1 MKEKSRILK
10 KVDDDRSRPVSFNDS
25 FGGGDN
31 QLRFL
36 FHKVSLN
43 GYFATNS
50 FKVTNNLVTSPL
62 FVSITEANSSF

>member
-1 MKEKSRILK
+1 VKEKSRILK

-36 FHKVSLN
+36 LNISRMKVL
-43 GYFATNS
+43 
-50 FKVTNNLVTSPL
+50 K
-62 FVSITEANSSF
+62 I